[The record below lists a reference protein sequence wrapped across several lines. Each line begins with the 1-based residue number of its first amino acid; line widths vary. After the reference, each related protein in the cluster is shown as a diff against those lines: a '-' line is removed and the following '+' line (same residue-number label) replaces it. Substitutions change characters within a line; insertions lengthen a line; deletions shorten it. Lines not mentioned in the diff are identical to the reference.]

1 MSWPEILFVVLLIS
15 AAIMYWYIT
24 VPVIIIIWWIRRR
37 IKEGPRSKKG
47 RFADEEYIRQ
57 LQEIDS
63 RKKQGKKEADNGT
76 HFAPPKESTQQKTV
90 CYIIIKDGLG
100 KFGITKKRDS
110 REIDAVYRRYKNEP
124 LTVLWTTTLSSRGQ
138 AFDFEE
144 YCKTRVKIL
153 AAREWFNQDEADR
166 LVKDVIAAG
175 Y

>member
-1 MSWPEILFVVLLIS
+1 
-15 AAIMYWYIT
+15 MYWYIT
-24 VPVIIIIWWIRRR
+24 VPVIIIVWWLRRPQ
-37 IKEGPRSKKG
+37 IKGGWRSKKG
-47 RFADEEYIRQ
+47 GFADKEYIRQ

-63 RKKQGKKEADNGT
+63 RKKQGKKETDNGT

-100 KFGITKKRDS
+100 KFGITKKRDPC
-110 REIDAVYRRYKNEP
+110 EIDAVYRRYKNEP
-124 LTVLWTTTLSSRGQ
+124 LTVLWTTTVSSRGQ

-144 YCKTRVKIL
+144 YCKTRVNIL
-153 AAREWFNQDEADR
+153 AAREWFHQDEADR